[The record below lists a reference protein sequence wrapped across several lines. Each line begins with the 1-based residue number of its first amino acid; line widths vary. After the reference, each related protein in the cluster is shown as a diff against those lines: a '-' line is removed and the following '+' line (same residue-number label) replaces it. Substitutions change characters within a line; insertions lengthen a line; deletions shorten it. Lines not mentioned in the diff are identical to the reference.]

1 MVLSCAL
8 SRSFAL
14 GQVCCHG
21 TGHPMEK
28 PSARRGAEALSV
40 TAQEDL
46 EAGYNKAR
54 RLGT

>member
-1 MVLSCAL
+1 
-8 SRSFAL
+8 
-14 GQVCCHG
+14 
-21 TGHPMEK
+21 MEK